1 MFTSTTLNSRRQQR
15 GITLIEVS
23 IGLIIAAIIAAAA
36 FIAFQ
41 NNSRRAEVRDNV
53 RQITEVIAE
62 TKQKIGL
69 PVGYAGLS
77 ETVALNAG
85 ILSEVNNSYGLPI
98 VMLQNAGNA
107 ERADLQWPGIPE
119 DQCSDL
125 VIASLE
131 GVAQVTDGTTTLDA
145 LNGTLVDATGTP
157 LADPLGAIGG
167 ICALD
172 ANNITFTFGRR

>member
-1 MFTSTTLNSRRQQR
+1 MLTSTTLNSRRQQR

-69 PVGYAGLS
+69 PLGYAGLTTPVAIRS
-77 ETVALNAG
+77 GIVEPSVGDVDVALNSYNGA
-85 ILSEVNNSYGLPI
+85 IVFAEVEDN
-98 VMLQNAGNA
+98 
-107 ERADLQWPGIPE
+107 PE
-119 DQCSDL
+119 LATLTWSAVEADQCGDL

-131 GVAQVTDGTTTLDA
+131 GVTSVNGNAVSNGVLDLA
-145 LNGTLVDATGTP
+145 LVDTICTP
-157 LADPLGAIGG
+157 GDGLEVVD
-167 ICALD
+167 
-172 ANNITFTFGRR
+172 ITYEFGRR

>member
-1 MFTSTTLNSRRQQR
+1 MLTSTTLNSRRQQR

-69 PVGYAGLS
+69 PLGYVGLT
-77 ETVALNAG
+77 ETVAINNG
-85 ILSEVNNSYGLPI
+85 ILSEPNNSYDAVNPI
-98 VMLQNAGNA
+98 LLAPTVATDPEQ
-107 ERADLQWPGIPE
+107 ADLVWPGIPQ

-125 VIASLE
+125 VVASLE
-131 GVAQVTDGTTTLDA
+131 GVNVVSDGTDDVVVT
-145 LNGTLVDATGTP
+145 NGVATGG
-157 LADPLGAIGG
+157 LAAIDGLCGA
-167 ICALD
+167 AT
-172 ANNITFTFGRR
+172 NTITFTFGRR